1 MANEKDLKKL
11 KAEEKQA
18 VAGGDIY
25 YGGLTYCVPN
35 PTREYNGKYFKC
47 VSGVSLGKKHEQAAG
62 RGTTVHRYKTEA
74 EAAAAAEEEGRILAF
89 YNGDVRALMNDH

>member
-25 YGGLTYCVPN
+25 YGGLTYFVPN
-35 PTREYNGKYFKC
+35 PTKSNGKYFKY
-47 VSGVSLGKKHEQAAG
+47 VSGLSLGKKHEQAAG
-62 RGTTVHRYKTEA
+62 RETTVHRYKTEA
-74 EAAAAAEEEGRILAF
+74 EAKAAAEEEGRILAF